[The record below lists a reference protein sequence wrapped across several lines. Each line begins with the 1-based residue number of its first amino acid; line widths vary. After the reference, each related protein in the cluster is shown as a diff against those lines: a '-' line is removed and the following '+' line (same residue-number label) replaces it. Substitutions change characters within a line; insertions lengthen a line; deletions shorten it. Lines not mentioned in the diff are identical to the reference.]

1 MTLTASC
8 ATPQPL
14 THAMK
19 YTDIASTTLDV
30 FRGLRRRNL
39 LQGAVAA
46 AAGLAVPFARSQDRW
61 PVKPVKMIIPFPPG
75 QATDIYG
82 RLFAERLGRV
92 WEQSVVVENRAGASS
107 IIGMEVIKAAPP
119 DGYTLGMVSSG
130 PLAINPSVF
139 KRLPYDPLKDFTP
152 ISLVFIAPL
161 VLLVNNDLPVK
172 TVNDLVA
179 LLRKQ
184 PGRYSYA
191 SGGPGTS
198 QHLACE
204 LFKMSTQTFALH
216 IPYRGSG
223 PALTDLIGGQVQFMI
238 DSVSAALGH
247 IQAGRVRA
255 VAVTSL
261 QRNLALPNVPTLAE
275 SGVKGLQDFE
285 AVGWGGLVG
294 PAGMP
299 ASIVQKISTDIGSI
313 LRDEALIQRIVS
325 SGSVVRALPEA
336 EFTRFI
342 GQEVAKWGHAAKAS
356 NTRLD

>member
-1 MTLTASC
+1 MKNIGVPASATDKTA
-8 ATPQPL
+8 TGVP
-14 THAMK
+14 
-19 YTDIASTTLDV
+19 
-30 FRGLRRRNL
+30 RRQL
-39 LQGAVAA
+39 LGGAA
-46 AAGLAVPFARSQDRW
+46 AIAALACLRPAHSQDRW
-61 PVKPVKMIIPFPPG
+61 PVKPVKMVIPFPPG

-82 RLFAERLGRV
+82 RLFAEKLGRV
-92 WEQSVVVENRAGASS
+92 WMQSVVVENRAGASS
-107 IIGMEVIKAAPP
+107 IIGMEAIKAAAP

-139 KRLPYDPLKDFTP
+139 RRLPYDPIKDFTP
-152 ISLVFIAPL
+152 ISLAFIAPL
-161 VLLVNNDLPVK
+161 VILVNNELPVA
-172 TVNDLVA
+172 TVKELVA
-179 LLRKQ
+179 LLRKE

-204 LFKMSTQTFALH
+204 LFKLSTRTFALH
-216 IPYRGSG
+216 IPYKGSG

-255 VAVTSL
+255 IAVTSL
-261 QRNLALPNVPTLAE
+261 QRNAALPNVPTVAE
-275 SGVKGLQDFE
+275 SGVEGLKQYE

-299 ASIVQKISTDIGSI
+299 PAIVQKISADFGTI
-313 LRDEALIQRIVS
+313 LNDEALAQRIVS
-325 SGSVVRALPEA
+325 SGSVVRALPGA
-336 EFTRFI
+336 DFTRFI
-342 GQEVAKWGHAAKAS
+342 SAEVSKWGSAARAS